1 MAGKRLATLMA
12 ATPPPLILAS
22 ASPARLRVMRGA
34 GLRPEVEV
42 SGVDEADIGAE
53 TTAQTCLRLAT
64 AKAEAVAAD
73 RQEGIVIGC
82 DSILDVNG
90 ERLGKP
96 SSIEEARQRWREMAG
111 RSGALLTGHC
121 LIDVGTRIRAA
132 DVAAT
137 EVRFGT
143 PTADELESY
152 LTTDEP
158 LQVAGAFTIDGLA
171 GPFVDGVVGDP
182 HNVLGLSLPLLRRL
196 LADLGY
202 RITDFWA
209 QPPTRDA

>member
-1 MAGKRLATLMA
+1 VAGKRLATLMTT
-12 ATPPPLILAS
+12 TPPPLILAS
-22 ASPARLRVMRGA
+22 ASPARLRVLRGA

-42 SGVDEADIGAE
+42 SGVDEAEIGTE

-64 AKAEAVAAD
+64 AKAEAVATG
-73 RQEGIVIGC
+73 RQRGIVIGC
-82 DSILDVNG
+82 DSILDLNG

-96 SSIEEARQRWREMAG
+96 GSVEAARQRWRRMAG
-111 RSGALLTGHC
+111 QSGALLTGHC
-121 LIDVGTRIRAA
+121 LIDAGARTRAA

-143 PTADELESY
+143 PTTAELESY

-171 GPFVDGVVGDP
+171 GPFIDGVVGDP

-209 QPPTRDA
+209 HPPARNA

>member
-1 MAGKRLATLMA
+1 
-12 ATPPPLILAS
+12 
-22 ASPARLRVMRGA
+22 
-34 GLRPEVEV
+34 
-42 SGVDEADIGAE
+42 
-53 TTAQTCLRLAT
+53 
-64 AKAEAVAAD
+64 
-73 RQEGIVIGC
+73 
-82 DSILDVNG
+82 
-90 ERLGKP
+90 
-96 SSIEEARQRWREMAG
+96 MAG

-121 LIDVGTRIRAA
+121 LIDVGTGIKAA

>member
-12 ATPPPLILAS
+12 ATTPPLILAS
-22 ASPARLRVMRGA
+22 ASPARLRVLRGA
-34 GLRPEVEV
+34 GLCPEVEV
-42 SGVDEADIGAE
+42 SGVDEAEIGAE
-53 TTAQTCLRLAT
+53 TTAEACLRLAT
-64 AKAEAVAAD
+64 AKAEAVAAG

-82 DSILDVNG
+82 DSILDLNG

-96 SSIEEARQRWREMAG
+96 NSIDVARQRWRRMAG

-121 LIDVGTRIRAA
+121 LIDARARSRAA
-132 DVAAT
+132 EVAAT

-143 PTADELESY
+143 PTAAELESY

-171 GPFVDGVVGDP
+171 GPFIDGVVGDP
-182 HNVLGLSLPLLRRL
+182 HNVLGLSLPLVRRL

-209 QPPTRDA
+209 QPPARGA